1 MMSAM
6 FAEFNATVGNPE
18 ALRALR
24 LEVEEF
30 HYEYCNALDSG
41 RLLDWPEFFTPDALY
56 RVTGREN
63 ADAGLP
69 VGLVYCDGRGMLRD
83 RAKAVAE
90 TQMYAP
96 RYLLH
101 AVSNVRVVAANGPEI
116 KAQANYFLYRTLV
129 EGPTT
134 LHQAGRYYDTFLRVD
149 GRLLLKERQCIYD
162 TDLIANDIVYPV

>member
-1 MMSAM
+1 MTAM
-6 FAEFNATVGNPE
+6 FAEFNAPVAKPAE
-18 ALRALR
+18 HRDLR
-24 LEVEEF
+24 LEIEEF
-30 HYEYCNALDSG
+30 HYEYCNALDTG

-56 RVTGREN
+56 RITAREN

-83 RAKAVAE
+83 RAKAVVE

-101 AVSNVRVVAANGPEI
+101 AVNNVRVVGVVGQEI
-116 KAQANYFLYRTLV
+116 KAQANYFLHQTLV

-134 LHQAGRYYDTFLRVD
+134 LHQAGRYFDTFIRVD
-149 GRLLLKERQCIYD
+149 GRLLLKERQCVYD
-162 TDLIANDIVYPV
+162 TELIANDIVYPV